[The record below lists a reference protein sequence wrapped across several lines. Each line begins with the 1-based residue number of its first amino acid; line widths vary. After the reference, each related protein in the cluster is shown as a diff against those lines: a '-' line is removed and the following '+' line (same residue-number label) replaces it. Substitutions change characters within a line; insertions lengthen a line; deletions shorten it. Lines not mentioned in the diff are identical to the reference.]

1 MPSIAIGYV
10 LRSSTTGFVV
20 GCKIMKEDT
29 PQFGALV
36 KVAVTPQTNIIGV
49 IYDVT
54 VRDDPSV
61 RQLILSGTLAPE
73 AVLDQREN
81 RLVPIEV
88 GVLILGFQR
97 EMNFAQALPP
107 QPPIS
112 LEELSLCTTDE
123 TVAFTEQ
130 LDFLRFILNAQHAP
144 ADDLA
149 VACLTRAAEL
159 RAPEVRREYLLA
171 AGRHIGR
178 LLFDDMRRFDTIL
191 QQLKLVARG

>member
-1 MPSIAIGYV
+1 MISIGHV
-10 LRSSTTGFVV
+10 LRSSTTDFVV
-20 GCKIMKEDT
+20 DCKIMKEDT

-36 KVAVTPQTNIIGV
+36 KVKVTPHTHIIGV
-49 IYDVT
+49 IHDVT

-61 RQLILSGTLAPE
+61 RQLILSGTLARE

-81 RLVPIEV
+81 RLVPIEI

-97 EMNFAQALPP
+97 KMNFVQALPP

-112 LEELSLCTTDE
+112 LEELALCSIDE
-123 TVAFTEQ
+123 IVAFTEQ
-130 LDFLRFILNAQHAP
+130 LDFLRFIINAQHAP

-159 RAPEVRREYLLA
+159 RAPEIRRDYLLA
-171 AGRHIGR
+171 AGRYIGR

-191 QQLKLVARG
+191 QQLKTVVPSA

>member
-1 MPSIAIGYV
+1 MPSIPVGYV
-10 LRSSTTGFVV
+10 LRASTTHFVV
-20 GCKIMKEDT
+20 GCKVMKDDT
-29 PQFGALV
+29 PQFGAFV
-36 KVAVTPQTNIIGV
+36 KVAVTPHTHIIGT

-54 VRDDPSV
+54 VRDDPAV

-97 EMNFAQALPP
+97 GMDFVQALPP

-112 LEELSLCTTDE
+112 LEELALCTIDE
-123 TVAFTEQ
+123 IVAFTEN

-159 RAPEVRREYLLA
+159 RAPEIRREYLLA

-178 LLFDDMRRFDTIL
+178 LLFDDLRRFDTIL
-191 QQLKLVARG
+191 QQLKMVV